1 MRLGWAGL
9 ALLFGMT
16 GCVRWR
22 PVERKLDSLGAATIP
37 QALEPQGGE
46 HTRQFGLFRFSR
58 VHPWNMGSFTPYQAR
73 LSVIVYAADVT
84 PAERDRALRH
94 ARDDVHRSA
103 EQVKPL
109 PAPDARWKIEEAVW
123 NVNMRQDPCWI
134 LWHDRGDRAAALM
147 VWKSDA
153 TLEEARRYLTAV
165 LDSVRLHGEPKA
177 WFESAPAEEP

>member
-22 PVERKLDSLGAATIP
+22 PVERKLDSLGVATIP

-84 PAERDRALRH
+84 PAERDRAMRH

-103 EQVKPL
+103 EQAKPL
-109 PAPDARWKIEEAVW
+109 PAPDPSWKIEEAVW

-153 TLEEARRYLTAV
+153 TLEQARRYLTAV

-177 WFESAPAEEP
+177 WFASAPAEEP